1 MNELHYQVD
10 LLKAMNQKLSEKE
23 RMYRLMFQTTDGAY
37 LYFSYEKKQIV
48 TLGKWH
54 SFFDFEIQ
62 EPRFFKTSGC
72 SGRAISTLS
81 ARGTFSGKEK

>member
-1 MNELHYQVD
+1 
-10 LLKAMNQKLSEKE
+10 
-23 RMYRLMFQTTDGAY
+23 MFQTTDGAY

-62 EPRFFKTSGC
+62 EPRDFS
-72 SGRAISTLS
+72 RLLDAVEEPYLLS
-81 ARGTFSGKEK
+81 LQEALSPEKRNEETASVECPLEGEKGMAPVSYTGVL

>member
-54 SFFDFEIQ
+54 SF
-62 EPRFFKTSGC
+62 
-72 SGRAISTLS
+72 
-81 ARGTFSGKEK
+81 

>member
-37 LYFSYEKKQIV
+37 LYFSYEKK
-48 TLGKWH
+48 TDCHFGKMAQ
-54 SFFDFEIQ
+54 FF
-62 EPRFFKTSGC
+62 
-72 SGRAISTLS
+72 
-81 ARGTFSGKEK
+81 

>member
-37 LYFSYEKKQIV
+37 HNFSYEKKKNV

-54 SFFDFEIQ
+54 SFFVFEIQ
-62 EPRFFKTSGC
+62 EPRDF
-72 SGRAISTLS
+72 
-81 ARGTFSGKEK
+81 